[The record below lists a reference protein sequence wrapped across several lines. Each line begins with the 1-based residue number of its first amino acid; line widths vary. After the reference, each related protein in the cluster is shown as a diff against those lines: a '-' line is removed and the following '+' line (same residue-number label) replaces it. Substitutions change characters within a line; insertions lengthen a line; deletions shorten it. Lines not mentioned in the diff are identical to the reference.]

1 MAGDMGGAMQR
12 TLATRLEKLE
22 QRAKPADGVF
32 FLVWGSD
39 RAGADKAVA
48 EARAA
53 GKIGNDDIVIAEV
66 WPTELEPRPATR
78 WILHRGARSQLSN
91 DERQTL
97 CEIAQDK
104 ARDRTGTA
112 RARPA
117 LSRSAIMAIAR
128 GPKHAA
134 ADWSAEELLA
144 VALGSQL
151 CNAS

>member
-1 MAGDMGGAMQR
+1 M
-12 TLATRLEKLE
+12 
-22 QRAKPADGVF
+22 
-32 FLVWGSD
+32 WGSD
-39 RAGADKAVA
+39 RAGADNAVA

-53 GKIGNDDIVIAEV
+53 GKIGDDDIVIAEV
-66 WPTELEPRPATR
+66 WPVELEPRPATR

-91 DERQTL
+91 DERHTL

-104 ARDRTGTA
+104 ARDGTGTA

-151 CNAS
+151 RNVT